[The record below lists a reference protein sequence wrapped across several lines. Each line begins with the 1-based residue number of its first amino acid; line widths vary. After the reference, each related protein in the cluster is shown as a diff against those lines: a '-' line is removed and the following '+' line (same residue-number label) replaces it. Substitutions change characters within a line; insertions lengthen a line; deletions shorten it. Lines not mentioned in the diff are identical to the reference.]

1 MRCNWEDGRKK
12 RDSSVSF
19 AGYIAFPTRPSV
31 VEHRAATVCR
41 HLIWKQVHIWQ
52 VVDSRS
58 RTSCHTSMW
67 RHFSAWHFANAYIAF
82 HATHLALLSNV
93 QWLLATWCSCVSRYP
108 SPYSLHLAMTYFP
121 GWSISQSRGHRSH
134 AIDPWNGPS
143 SSTVPPLSS
152 FKSLVRQLLK
162 DRG

>member
-31 VEHRAATVCR
+31 VEHRADTVCR
-41 HLIWKQVHIWQ
+41 HLTWKQVHIWQ

-82 HATHLALLSNV
+82 HARLALLSNV
-93 QWLLATWCSCVSRYP
+93 QWLLATWCSCISRYP
-108 SPYSLHLAMTYFP
+108 NPYSLHLAVTYFP
-121 GWSISQSRGHRSH
+121 GWSISQSRAGIAPTPSIHEMVHRH
-134 AIDPWNGPS
+134 RPCHRFH
-143 SSTVPPLSS
+143 LSN
-152 FKSLVRQLLK
+152 LLW
-162 DRG
+162 DNC